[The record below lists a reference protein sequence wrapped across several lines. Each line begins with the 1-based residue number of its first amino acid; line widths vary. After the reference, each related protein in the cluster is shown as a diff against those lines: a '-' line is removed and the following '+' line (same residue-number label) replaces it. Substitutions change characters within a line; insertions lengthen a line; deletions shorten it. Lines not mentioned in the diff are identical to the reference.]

1 MTWMAGVLLVAALP
15 ALTAC
20 GTTKAGSA
28 GNTTPTAAGS
38 PDPVASGSARHDRL
52 FPDVAAR
59 CAQKAAEASADPQDG
74 GANGGANGGTND
86 GTNDGANDG
95 ASGGESSRELPM
107 DPEARKYAENH
118 AYKTQ
123 DTLSAE
129 NRCRADA
136 HGARIKAALTGVGK
150 AAPRG
155 EAELAASL
163 KELGYSVT
171 GNEVYR
177 SGGALGFAL
186 FIPEAGPCVTGRWT
200 AGGGLTVEGHGVYME
215 GGCLEPKG
223 GH

>member
-28 GNTTPTAAGS
+28 ANTTPTAAGS

-59 CAQKAAEASADPQDG
+59 CAQKAAEASADPQD
-74 GANGGANGGTND
+74 D
-86 GTNDGANDG
+86 GTNGGANDG

-123 DTLSAE
+123 GTLSAE
-129 NRCRADA
+129 SRCRADA
-136 HGARIKAALTGVGK
+136 HGARIKAALTGAGK

-155 EAELAASL
+155 EAKLAASL

-200 AGGGLTVEGHGVYME
+200 AGGGLTVEGYGVYME

>member
-1 MTWMAGVLLVAALP
+1 MTSRMTWMAGVLLVAVLP

-38 PDPVASGSARHDRL
+38 PDPVASGLARHDRL

-74 GANGGANGGTND
+74 GTNG
-86 GTNDGANDG
+86 GANDG

-129 NRCRADA
+129 SRCRADA
-136 HGARIKAALTGVGK
+136 HGARIKAALTGAGK

-155 EAELAASL
+155 DAELAASL

-177 SGGALGFAL
+177 SGGALGFSL

>member
-1 MTWMAGVLLVAALP
+1 MTSRTTLAAVVLLAAALP

-20 GTTKAGSA
+20 GTTKAGTA
-28 GNTTPTAAGS
+28 GSTPPTAAGS
-38 PDPVASGSARHDRL
+38 SAPVPSGSARHDRL

-59 CAQKAAEASADPQDG
+59 CAAKAAGAPADPQDG
-74 GANGGANGGTND
+74 GVNGGANGAGSAT
-86 GTNDGANDG
+86 GSGAG
-95 ASGGESSRELPM
+95 SGGESSRELPT

-118 AYKTQ
+118 AYKAQ
-123 DTLSAE
+123 GTLSAE
-129 NRCRADA
+129 SRCRADA
-136 HGARIKAALTGVGK
+136 HGARIKAALTGAGK

-155 EAELAASL
+155 EVELAGSL
-163 KELGYSVT
+163 KELGYTVS

-200 AGGGLTVEGHGVYME
+200 ADGGLTVEGHGVYVE

>member
-1 MTWMAGVLLVAALP
+1 MTSRMTWAAVVLLAAALP

-59 CAQKAAEASADPQDG
+59 CAAKAAETSADPQDDG
-74 GANGGANGGTND
+74 TNGGTN
-86 GTNDGANDG
+86 
-95 ASGGESSRELPM
+95 GGESSRELPT

-118 AYKTQ
+118 GYKTQ
-123 DTLSAE
+123 GTLSAE
-129 NRCRADA
+129 SRCRADA
-136 HGARIKAALTGVGK
+136 HGARIKAALTGAGK
-150 AAPRG
+150 TAPSG
-155 EAELAASL
+155 EAELAGSL
-163 KELGYSVT
+163 KELGYSVS

-177 SGGALGFAL
+177 SGGTLGFAL